1 MWYQNDKLWS
11 IYIYICNNAEWGEAG
26 KFLRMI
32 SMPHEKR
39 KAVKKPLK
47 RNIS

>member
-11 IYIYICNNAEWGEAG
+11 IHICNNAEWGEAG

-32 SMPHEKR
+32 SKKKKK

-47 RNIS
+47 RNTSLM